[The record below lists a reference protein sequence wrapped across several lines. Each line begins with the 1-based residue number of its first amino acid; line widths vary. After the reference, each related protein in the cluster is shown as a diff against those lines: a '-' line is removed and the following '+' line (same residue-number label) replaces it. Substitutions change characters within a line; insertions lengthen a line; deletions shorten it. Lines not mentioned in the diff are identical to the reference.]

1 MTTVITASRLI
12 ADVDDEPIA
21 NGAVIVED
29 GRVTAVGPRGE
40 LAVPEGATV
49 IDRGGETLM
58 PGLIDSHGHITTNMR
73 RPGDLASQSTAGLV
87 EMSLQGVANLR
98 TDLASGV
105 TTMRTLGAP
114 GDIEPRFRAAVA
126 RGDVDG
132 PRLRIAVR
140 LLRPTHGTASFI
152 ATTADGPDEIR
163 KRIRETFYMGADW
176 LKLMVT
182 NVMRGDTID
191 DYLQGDMTVVPSFSR
206 EEVRFAIA
214 EAHSLGLKVAAHA
227 IGGPAMRWTI
237 EEGVDSIEHGDLL
250 EEADVEVFASH
261 RAYLSDPNLQLFLD
275 DEERVLGR
283 AYGRPRERWWRAR
296 TDAAAASLRRFL
308 PLLVDAGVKVC
319 LAVDSNHG
327 DLWREVGH
335 LAEVT
340 GSTRVALRAVTKNPA
355 ELLGMSDE
363 VGTLRPGARADVIS
377 VAGDPLA
384 DPWALEHVRLV
395 MQDGARVDER
405 VRRPEPPE

>member
-12 ADVDDEPIA
+12 ADVDEEPIA
-21 NGAVIVED
+21 DGVVVVES
-29 GRVTAVGPRGE
+29 GRIAAVGRRADVAIP
-40 LAVPEGATV
+40 ASATV
-49 IDRGGETLM
+49 IDRGSETLM

-73 RPGDLASQSTAGLV
+73 RSGDLASQSSLDLV
-87 EMSLQGVANLR
+87 ESSLQGVANLR
-98 TDLASGV
+98 ADLAAGV

-114 GDIEPRFRAAVA
+114 ANIEPRFKAALV
-126 RGDVDG
+126 RGEIDG
-132 PRLRIAVR
+132 PRLRIAIR

-176 LKLMVT
+176 IKIMVT
-182 NVMRGDTID
+182 NVMRGDTVD
-191 DYLQGDMTVVPSFSR
+191 DYLQGDMTTVPSYSR
-206 EEVRFAIA
+206 EEVRFAIH

-237 EEGVDSIEHGDLL
+237 EEGVDSIEHADLL
-250 EEADVEVFASH
+250 EEVDVETFARH
-261 RAYLSDPNLQLFLD
+261 GAFLSDPNLQLFLD
-275 DEERVLGR
+275 DEERVLAR
-283 AYGRPRERWWRAR
+283 AYGRPREAWWRAR
-296 TDAAAASLRRFL
+296 TDAAAVSLRRFM
-308 PLLVDAGVKVC
+308 PELVKAGVRVC

-335 LAEVT
+335 LAEIT

-355 ELLGMSDE
+355 QLLDMSDE
-363 VGTLRPGARADVIS
+363 IGTLRPGARADVIS

-395 MQDGARVDER
+395 MQDGVRVDER
-405 VRRPEPPE
+405 VQGAASG